1 MAIVRGK
8 EVEVFLLGG
17 LGNQLF
23 GWAAG
28 VALAN
33 KLKSN
38 LIVNTSQLSTR
49 KLALPEQLLIGVKVS
64 GERPLYYK
72 SNSRILKRVYRNFPL
87 NGSYFEKEYNF
98 EGRFNQISKPLRL
111 HGYFQSK
118 SYFDGFQDEIFSRLD
133 NELNLTNEYK
143 KIRAELPDKFI
154 SVHFRRGD
162 YVENSDFHPLT
173 SIHYYEKASSH
184 LSKDGIDFKKVI
196 FTDDE
201 LLARELFPSDLVVT
215 QKKLADPFDNMYLM
229 SQGEAIIGANSSFSL
244 WAGFLRSA
252 SGGGMYFPKSV
263 VWKWKFTKTQPSSIK
278 FHPIVIIIGIQWAI

>member
-1 MAIVRGK
+1 MANVRVK

-28 VALAN
+28 FALAN

-49 KLALPEQLLIGVKVS
+49 KFALPEYMLIGTEIS
-64 GERPLYYK
+64 EERPFYYK
-72 SNSRILKRVYRNFPL
+72 SNSRMLKKVYRKYPL

-98 EGRFNQISKPLRL
+98 EDRFNQISNPLRL
-111 HGYFQSK
+111 HGYFQST
-118 SYFDGFQDEIFSRLD
+118 SYFESSHHEIFSLLN
-133 NELNLTNEYK
+133 NEMNLTNEYK
-143 KIRAELPDKFI
+143 KIRAALPDKFI

-173 SIHYYEKASSH
+173 SRWYYKKALNH
-184 LSKDGIDFKKVI
+184 LSKHGIDFKKVI

-201 LLARELFPSDLVVT
+201 LLAREMFPTDLVLT
-215 QKKLADPFDNMYLM
+215 QKHLVNPFDNMFLM
-229 SQGEAIIGANSSFSL
+229 SQGEAIIGANSTFSL
-244 WAGFLRSA
+244 WASFLRNA
-252 SGGGMYFPKSV
+252 SGGVCVFPNRWFGEGNLQNLSPV
-263 VWKWKFTKTQPSSIK
+263 PTNF
-278 FHPIVIIIGIQWAI
+278 IQL